1 MLRYIFF
8 LSLII
13 MEFGYVKLPILKF
26 DINSFKQFVKFMF
39 YQSNLFGKN
48 KNKVKRDLKVI

>member
-13 MEFGYVKLPILKF
+13 MEFGYVKLLILKF